1 METDPIPIEEADPA
15 VPFNRLFGKVP
26 AQAGGNSEAHSR
38 ALPQTTLFVFFI
50 MKWSIAWLSQPEP

>member
-26 AQAGGNSEAHSR
+26 AEAGGNGEAHSR
-38 ALPQTTLFVFFI
+38 ALPQTTLFVFWNPSNI
-50 MKWSIAWLSQPEP
+50 SD